1 MRHQVLEGTLCC
13 FFVLV
18 VRVLVT
24 LQLLAHSYDRLLCF
38 LLQLTHVCQV
48 RVCLR
53 RTSFLLDDELD
64 IHRRSLFML
73 SELVDLPLQIDVAL
87 VFLKR
92 EWNLIWTV
100 P

>member
-1 MRHQVLEGTLCC
+1 
-13 FFVLV
+13 
-18 VRVLVT
+18 
-24 LQLLAHSYDRLLCF
+24 
-38 LLQLTHVCQV
+38 
-48 RVCLR
+48 
-53 RTSFLLDDELD
+53 
-64 IHRRSLFML
+64 ML